1 MKSNHHFMGWKW
13 LKRPFGRKR
22 CASLNIGR
30 TWFFCS
36 VLSIQRWKWD
46 KHEWNWSEHETALKT
61 QWSWLWTVLKS
72 HQIWRWHGVV
82 PANKKKPAK
91 ISSLNKTQVNHVK
104 WSSWEKKKNRHHFG
118 LRGFPQTTPRTNLQF
133 CRRRLASQLQGY
145 CWPTQQ
151 TSAHVR
157 LKLHIAMLCKGDL
170 TKVPPSDDLIFLR
183 NVESQDKKAGKKVK
197 ILGQKTVVPFKEGP
211 FLFDLQ
217 VMFNCRCVA
226 HDFCWGQWLLV
237 NKKHFSFHLA
247 ILNVSVENAPKFG
260 LMLSGGLKF

>member
-1 MKSNHHFMGWKW
+1 M
-13 LKRPFGRKR
+13 
-22 CASLNIGR
+22 
-30 TWFFCS
+30 
-36 VLSIQRWKWD
+36 
-46 KHEWNWSEHETALKT
+46 
-61 QWSWLWTVLKS
+61 
-72 HQIWRWHGVV
+72 
-82 PANKKKPAK
+82 
-91 ISSLNKTQVNHVK
+91 VK
-104 WSSWEKKKNRHHFG
+104 LGEKKNSHHFG

-237 NKKHFSFHLA
+237 NKKHFSFRLA

>member
-104 WSSWEKKKNRHHFG
+104 WSSWEKKKTVIILVSG
-118 LRGFPQTTPRTNLQF
+118 GFLKPLLARISNFVADALPANCRATADQRSK
-133 CRRRLASQLQGY
+133 RRR
-145 CWPTQQ
+145 
-151 TSAHVR
+151 TSDLSSTLLCCARVTWRKCHPVMTWFFCGMWSHKIKRRVRR
-157 LKLHIAMLCKGDL
+157 LKSL
-170 TKVPPSDDLIFLR
+170 
-183 NVESQDKKAGKKVK
+183 DKKQWFLSKKGPSFLIYKSCSTAGV
-197 ILGQKTVVPFKEGP
+197 
-211 FLFDLQ
+211 
-217 VMFNCRCVA
+217 
-226 HDFCWGQWLLV
+226 
-237 NKKHFSFHLA
+237 
-247 ILNVSVENAPKFG
+247 
-260 LMLSGGLKF
+260 